1 MTVIRCVACGEQFTR
16 TGTDRSNYCSDE
28 CRPHELE
35 LWDEKQS
42 ESESESETDNES
54 EEDTDAD

>member
-16 TGTDRSNYCSDE
+16 TETDVGNYCSKE

-35 LWDEKQS
+35 LWDEQQS
-42 ESESESETDNES
+42 ESEDENES
-54 EEDTDAD
+54 GGDTDE